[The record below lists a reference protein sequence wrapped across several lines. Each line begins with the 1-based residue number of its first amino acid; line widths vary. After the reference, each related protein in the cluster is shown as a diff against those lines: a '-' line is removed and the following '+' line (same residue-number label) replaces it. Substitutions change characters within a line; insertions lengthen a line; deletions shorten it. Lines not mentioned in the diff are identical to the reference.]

1 MEWIAITDKLPHEKW
16 IEEYPQFAEEQ
27 EHHNVLFNC
36 LVSFADV
43 NFGKVHDTEIVPLL
57 YSKRDGWTRFNYDPI
72 TKDDLDH
79 ITHWME
85 YPDQVPDKEAQAVYN
100 KKHGVN

>member
-16 IEEYPQFAEEQ
+16 IEENPQWSAER
-27 EHHNVLFNC
+27 EHINVVFNC

-43 NFGKVHDTEIVPLL
+43 NNGKVWDTEIVPLM
-57 YSKRDGWTRFNYDPI
+57 YCKRWGWTRFNLDPI
-72 TKDDLDH
+72 TEEELDH
-79 ITHWME
+79 ITHWMF
-85 YPDQVPDKEAQAVYN
+85 YPLQVPDKDAQFVYN